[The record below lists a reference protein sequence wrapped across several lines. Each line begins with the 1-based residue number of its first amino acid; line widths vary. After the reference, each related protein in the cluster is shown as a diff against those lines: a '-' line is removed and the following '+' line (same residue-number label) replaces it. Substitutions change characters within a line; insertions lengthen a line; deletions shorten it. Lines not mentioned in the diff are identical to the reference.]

1 MISALP
7 PIQMHV
13 MALAKALHEKN
24 SENGPFK
31 QSITDGEGH
40 LQGTIGEVLV
50 REFLAA
56 SGVSAEIVG
65 SFDFDILAK
74 GIRLE
79 VKTQRQNGPRIY
91 PDYEVNVQDRLSM
104 GLPQQDCDAYVF
116 CRVDNDCEYGGI
128 IGWALSEDVYHS
140 GRWVI
145 RKKGSILGSKRHATN
160 DCWCLLFSRLAQPN
174 TLADYVLTE
183 SKKKLRNR

>member
-1 MISALP
+1 MMSALS
-7 PIQMHV
+7 PIPLHV
-13 MALAKALHEKN
+13 MALAKALHKKTA
-24 SENGPFK
+24 ENGPFNR
-31 QSITDGEGH
+31 SITDGEGH

-50 REFLAA
+50 KEFLAA
-56 SGVSAEIVG
+56 SGVPAQIVG
-65 SFDFDILAK
+65 DFDFDILAGK
-74 GIRLE
+74 IRLE
-79 VKTQRQNGPRIY
+79 VKTQRQQGPRIR

-116 CRVDNDCEYGGI
+116 CRVDNDCEYGGV

-140 GRWVI
+140 GRWML
-145 RKKGSILGSKRHATN
+145 RKKGSILGSKQHAKN

-174 TLADYVLTE
+174 TLADYILTE